1 MAGAALASAG
11 QIFLS
16 GSATGSDAT
25 STTSILNAAQGGDP
39 YAESNISSAYKT
51 DTSLTALNQLF
62 HTTSDMETGNGSYNN
77 AAPHSM
83 LECRTN
89 YDDSAGEG
97 GGR

>member
-11 QIFLS
+11 MIALS
-16 GSATGSDAT
+16 GSATSSGAT

-39 YAESNISSAYKT
+39 HAESNISSAYKT
-51 DTSLTALNQLF
+51 NTSLTEINQLF
-62 HTTSDMETGNGSYNN
+62 NTTDFEVGNGSYN
-77 AAPHSM
+77 ASAPHSM